1 MILKPAPPI
10 LKPAEARR
18 VRKPDGSLLDPA
30 GEALEL
36 TSYFARLLA
45 DGDLVEVEPPKEPKG
60 SKPA

>member
-1 MILKPAPPI
+1 MILKPAPH
-10 LKPAEARR
+10 AR
-18 VRKPDGSLLDPA
+18 VRKPDGSLLDPE

-45 DGDLVEVEPPKEPKG
+45 DGDLVEVDPPKEPKG

>member
-1 MILKPAPPI
+1 MILKPAPH
-10 LKPAEARR
+10 AR
-18 VRKPDGSLLDPA
+18 VRKPDGSLVADD

-45 DGDLVEVEPPKEPKG
+45 DGDLVEVKPSKG

>member
-1 MILKPAPPI
+1 MILKPAPH
-10 LKPAEARR
+10 AR
-18 VRKPDGSLLDPA
+18 VRKSVGSLLDPE

-45 DGDLVEVEPPKEPKG
+45 DGDLVEVDPPKEPKG